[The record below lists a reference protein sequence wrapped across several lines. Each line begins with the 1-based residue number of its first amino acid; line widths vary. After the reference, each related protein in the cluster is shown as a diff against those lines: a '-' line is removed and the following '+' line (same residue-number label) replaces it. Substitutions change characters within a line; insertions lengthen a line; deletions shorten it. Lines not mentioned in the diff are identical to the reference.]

1 MKKVLILL
9 IIVSVILSGCSKSNH
24 NQKSTDDNFE
34 TTFTDEEIKEFESLL
49 SKGNEE
55 TVYEGDIDSNYTEIL
70 SGLLYEGL
78 DESLNNDQDDLYEI
92 ESINTQ
98 YLSKEYLEELAYNSK
113 SNILFGYSV
122 DDIERMTDGQK
133 YVFTLDNNN
142 ETSIEIFES
151 TKDTTFRKTLLNL
164 AKGGGVILID
174 VIATKAGGLVFHTVF
189 ACNALTVLKVS
200 AGVGAAGFI
209 IGALITGIQ
218 TNDINEALK
227 KGVYYGS
234 EAFKWTSYIG
244 VAADLTQDLL
254 ELMAHSPRNWRDSE
268 LKVLDRYGGKE
279 QIPYFQGRIDETKP
293 SGCSIPDIVRTLKD
307 GTIEAIEVKN
317 YKLDSARQLKQLADK
332 LYKQVSSRVKNLPAG
347 SLQRIVLDLGGK
359 KYDLNYVEKIIK
371 FLQYVLKD
379 VYPNIPIDVLW

>member
-1 MKKVLILL
+1 MKKILIQL
-9 IIVSVILSGCSKSNH
+9 IVVSVILSGCSRPSY
-24 NQKSTDDNFE
+24 NQNNVDNNSE
-34 TTFTDEEIKEFESLL
+34 ITFTDEEIREFEALL
-49 SKGNEE
+49 SEGNEE
-55 TVYEGDIDSNYTEIL
+55 TVYKGEIDLTYTEIL
-70 SGLLYEGL
+70 NDLLYEGL
-78 DESLNNDQDDLYEI
+78 DESLNNGQDDLYEI

-98 YLSKEYLEELAYNSK
+98 YISKEYLEELAYNSK

-122 DDIERMTDGQK
+122 EDIERMTDGQK

-189 ACNALTVLKVS
+189 ACNALTVLKIS

-218 TNDINEALK
+218 TKDINEALK
-227 KGVYYGS
+227 KGAYYGS

-244 VAADLTQDLL
+244 VAADLTQNLL
-254 ELMAHSPRNWRDSE
+254 ELMAHSPRNWRESE

-279 QIPYFQGRIDETKP
+279 QIPYFQGKIDEKKP

-307 GTIEAIEVKN
+307 GKIEAIEVKN
-317 YKLDSARQLKQLADK
+317 YKLDSVRQIKKLADK
-332 LYKQVSSRVKNLPAG
+332 LYKQVSSRVKNLPVG

-359 KYDLNYVEKIIK
+359 KYDMHYVEKIIK
-371 FLQYVLKD
+371 LLQYVLKD